1 MSDGRIWLLAGPRA
15 GELAQQRRLAAALAQ
30 SWEEKPV
37 FEPGQAARAA
47 FGWTPEKAEQSGLVA
62 PWPALVISFGKTLQ
76 AALWIKR
83 ASGGRTRIIHL
94 GRSRDI
100 APAQLDLLLPLPQ
113 DSVPAAAN
121 VFALRLP
128 LNAPPQLDEP
138 ARAAAL
144 QRLAALPRPWTC
156 LIVGGLS
163 RHFTLDSARVE
174 ALAVQLAKQGRG
186 GSLLVCTSPRTP
198 PAWAAALKQA
208 LGQAGV
214 AHEISDYADGRSREA
229 YAEYLA
235 LADRLVVTGDSASMI
250 ADALRSG
257 RPLQVVP
264 LRPSLHLRRR
274 RLLRGLFPAPLE
286 RALIR
291 RGIWAPTV
299 DLDRWIAALARD
311 GLIGIFGRS
320 EARLSWNAALD
331 DDLSRL
337 AQRVAPWLA

>member
-1 MSDGRIWLLAGPRA
+1 VSDGRIWLLAGPRA
-15 GELAQQRRLAAALAQ
+15 GELAQQRRLAAALADNWQ
-30 SWEEKPV
+30 EKSV
-37 FEPGQAARAA
+37 FVAGQAARVA
-47 FGWTPEKAEQSGLVA
+47 FGWTPEQAESCGLVA

-100 APAQLDLLLPLPQ
+100 APSQLDLLLPSPQ

-128 LNAPPQLDEP
+128 LNAPPQLDE
-138 ARAAAL
+138 AAKTAAL
-144 QRLAALPRPWTC
+144 QRLAALQRPWTA
-156 LIVGGLS
+156 LIVGGVS
-163 RHFTLDSARVE
+163 RHFTLDLGTVE
-174 ALAVQLAKQGRG
+174 ALAAQLAQQCRG

-198 PAWAAALKQA
+198 PSWGAALKQA
-208 LGQAGV
+208 LTRAGV
-214 AHEISDYADGRSREA
+214 AHEISEYADGRSREA

-235 LADRLVVTGDSASMI
+235 LADRIVVTGDSASMI

-257 RPLQVVP
+257 RPLSVVP
-264 LRPSLHLRRR
+264 LQPSLHLRRR

-286 RALIR
+286 RCLIR
-291 RGIWAPTV
+291 RGYWAPTV
-299 DLDRWIAALARD
+299 DLDRWIAALERQ

-320 EARLSWNAALD
+320 EPRVRWNAELD
-331 DDLSRL
+331 DDLPRL
-337 AQRVAPWLA
+337 AQRVAPWLD